1 MLYRC
6 LTCGREEA
14 RGCLPTATCGL
25 YLMALLA
32 LAGGLLWAA
41 LALTKWAIG
50 SVQRPDPAPDPP
62 WWLWPVALA
71 TWLGLL
77 AGTTAGVNWLVQAA
91 ERLVVRRRPCQGCGG
106 RRWSRGFTRGFGL

>member
-25 YLMALLA
+25 YLMALVGLA
-32 LAGGLLWAA
+32 AGLLWAA
-41 LALTKWAIG
+41 LALAKWVVG
-50 SVQRPDPAPDPP
+50 PVHRPEPASDPP

-71 TWLGLL
+71 VWVALVV
-77 AGTTAGVNWLVQAA
+77 GTTVGLYWLVQAV
-91 ERLVVRRRPCQGCGG
+91 ERLVVRRWPCPACGG